1 MGQIF
6 EGLEPIAKMAA
17 FYFERSKVIQGNIAN
32 ADTPFY
38 KPRDLVFEKEL
49 EETLKLKK
57 TDPRHIDPSGGGENY
72 RVVELNDVNGY
83 DGNKV
88 NLDKELAKLAET
100 ALMTRA
106 LNEVLRKEIGKL
118 KLSILGR

>member
-1 MGQIF
+1 MGKLF
-6 EGLEPIAKMAA
+6 ENLEPIAKMAS

-38 KPRDLVFEKEL
+38 KPRDLVFEREL
-49 EETLKLKK
+49 EGALKLKK
-57 TDPRHIDPSGGGENY
+57 TDPRHIDPSGGGGY

-83 DGNKV
+83 DGNRV

>member
-1 MGQIF
+1 MGGLF
-6 EGLEPIAKMAA
+6 KELEPIAQVAS

-38 KPRDLVFEKEL
+38 RPRDLVFDREL
-49 EETLKLKK
+49 EGALKLKK
-57 TDPRHIDPSGGGENY
+57 TDPRHIEPPDQGGGY
-72 RVVELNDVNGY
+72 KVVELNDVNGY
-83 DGNKV
+83 DANKV

>member
-1 MGQIF
+1 MGGLF
-6 EGLEPIAKMAA
+6 KELEPIAQVAS

-38 KPRDLVFEKEL
+38 RPRDLVFDREL
-49 EETLKLKK
+49 EGALKLKK
-57 TDPRHIDPSGGGENY
+57 TDPRHIEPSDQGGGY
-72 RVVELNDVNGY
+72 KVVGLNDENGY
-83 DGNKV
+83 DANKV